1 MVRAPAFSALLLI
14 SGLLGA
20 SPMAAQTNDQP
31 AGPQPAVTT
40 QLAER
45 QIICNRRRCR
55 ELREGCRI
63 VRAPHPRDT
72 RISCTPAGPAR
83 PA

>member
-1 MVRAPAFSALLLI
+1 MARTPAFSALLLI

-31 AGPQPAVTT
+31 AAPQPAATT

-45 QIICNRRRCR
+45 M
-55 ELREGCRI
+55 I
-63 VRAPHPRDT
+63 V
-72 RISCTPAGPAR
+72 
-83 PA
+83 

>member
-1 MVRAPAFSALLLI
+1 MVRTSAFFALLLI

-20 SPMAAQTNDQP
+20 MPMAAQTIDQP
-31 AGPQPAVTT
+31 TPPQPAAAT

-45 QIICNRRRCR
+45 QIVCNRRRCR

-63 VRAPHPRDT
+63 IRAPHPRDT
-72 RISCTPAGPAR
+72 RISCAPAR
-83 PA
+83 AA

>member
-1 MVRAPAFSALLLI
+1 MARAPAFFALLLI

-20 SPMAAQTNDQP
+20 TPMAAQTNDQP
-31 AGPQPAVTT
+31 AAPRPSATT

-45 QIICNRRRCR
+45 MIVCNRRRCR
-55 ELREGCRI
+55 ELREGCRL
-63 VRAPHPRDT
+63 VRAPHPRDN
-72 RISCTPAGPAR
+72 RVSCAPAR